1 MWMCYHLLIIILA
14 ITARRRFNKVYLYLQ
29 IKDSFLAL
37 KLKKYHGTS
46 PGVVQQTA
54 FFKEWKGRHHKY
66 TTALYSG
73 KRRFLFDLWPSLP
86 LFMTNCW
93 NLTFDIQISLTSN
106 LTSPTHD
113 KMVTTPWD
121 RTEGSRL
128 EMSRGI
134 QYLLLPSLHGRI
146 FPIELWI
153 ESKTASYKMLDTLF
167 PKDFRLKRTKNTS
180 WRDSAAA
187 QKWLPGERQD
197 S

>member
-1 MWMCYHLLIIILA
+1 MYD
-14 ITARRRFNKVYLYLQ
+14 KVYLYLQ
-29 IKDSFLAL
+29 IKDPFLPL
-37 KLKKYHGTS
+37 KFKKYHGTS

-54 FFKEWKGRHHKY
+54 FHKESKGRHHKY

-128 EMSRGI
+128 EVSLGI

-146 FPIELWI
+146 FHIELWI
-153 ESKTASYKMLDTLF
+153 ESKTASYKMLDTIF
-167 PKDFRLKRTKNTS
+167 PKDFRLKRTKSTS